1 MKEYSLADLFA
12 YRSNDV
18 TSYENQVVVILYQTG
33 KYQKSGNR
41 PVLDPYLLH
50 GITAIQRNP
59 SGQIYLVHD
68 LQSSLHFA
76 VPKQVAEEIAFR
88 IKYFFGKDDNGDD
101 IFPDMEDLT
110 NGDNFTSSDKR
121 MMVINK
127 EVNSISDPIQ
137 KCSKL
142 LETACEEGLLD
153 HIQFSEKSRGGEA
166 SSPVMQ
172 FGWTQTDCNQY
183 SENRINSVGSIGPFV
198 CSSDCNNLSVECKS
212 ALIECIDTALR
223 SCPKAHETFCTGND
237 ETRGAYRERFNVSLD
252 LKYRRQRVKNNKN
265 PKKKRN
271 RTYEK
276 SPSEIRITCEAFTII
291 IPLVLSPH
299 RDVMNDGDTRMNSV
313 VQVNARI
320 PLNEKTV
327 KSQSLRNYI
336 SANSTDPKFFPCS
349 IILYSRDVCQKT
361 AEKIRKMDDFSAIK
375 SISRSNPKRKKDVI
389 VTDVGPLRMC
399 IGKAV
404 MDTSSFRNPLTI
416 WERDHH
422 LGRKAQAAMVQDYE
436 RTVNKLI
443 AHEKSLPENIP
454 MSMDKKFHARISSYE
469 LTVLELLTVEERSAY
484 LDNIAEAVKI
494 YDRLQLEYPTEEDK
508 DKLTLEPDV
517 KKLKDIYRENTGIE
531 MSHKKLVETVGGALF
546 WMTGGSGAE
555 KYAHAKQF
563 VSFASYLERIRPGE
577 LTNCINDSRGVSK
590 YEFMFANTFPPAN
603 YDHLPDFRE
612 TFNGPRAKFPASWDK
627 SVSFSFN

>member
-1 MKEYSLADLFA
+1 MGDLFA
-12 YRSNDV
+12 YRSNDE

-101 IFPDMEDLT
+101 IFPDIEDLT
-110 NGDNFTSSDKR
+110 NGDNYTSPDKR

-153 HIQFSEKSRGGEA
+153 HIQFTEKSRGGEA

-183 SENRINSVGSIGPFV
+183 SENRINSIGSIGPFV
-198 CSSDCNNLSVECKS
+198 CSSDCNNLSVKCKS
-212 ALIECIDTALR
+212 ALIECIDTTLR

-237 ETRGAYRERFNVSLD
+237 ETRGAYHERFNVSLD
-252 LKYRRQRVKNNKN
+252 IKYQRQRIKNNKN
-265 PKKKRN
+265 KKKRK
-271 RTYEK
+271 YEK
-276 SPSEIRITCEAFTII
+276 SPSKIRITCEAFTII

-299 RDVMNDGDTRMNSV
+299 RDVMNDGDPWMNSV

-336 SANSTDPKFFPCS
+336 SANSTDPNFFPCS

-361 AEKIRKMDDFSAIK
+361 AEKIHKMDELSANT
-375 SISRSNPKRKKDVI
+375 SISPSNPKRKKDVI

-416 WERDHH
+416 WERDQH
-422 LGRKAQAAMVQDYE
+422 LGQKVQAAMVQDYE
-436 RTVNKLI
+436 RTMNKLI
-443 AHEKSLPENIP
+443 AHEKTVPENIP
-454 MSMDKKFHARISSYE
+454 MSMDKKFHACISSYE
-469 LTVLELLTVEERSAY
+469 LTVLELLTAEERSAY

-508 DKLTLEPDV
+508 ERTTLLEPDV
-517 KKLKDIYRENTGIE
+517 KKLTDMYRENTG
-531 MSHKKLVETVGGALF
+531 
-546 WMTGGSGAE
+546 
-555 KYAHAKQF
+555 
-563 VSFASYLERIRPGE
+563 
-577 LTNCINDSRGVSK
+577 
-590 YEFMFANTFPPAN
+590 
-603 YDHLPDFRE
+603 RE
-612 TFNGPRAKFPASWDK
+612 VP
-627 SVSFSFN
+627 